1 LHSAEE
7 KIEMKTTALVLTAAL
22 AFSSAAFADEDK
34 AYEVTITN
42 VTAGQTFTPILAAT
56 HTSDI
61 GFFELG
67 QPASA
72 ELTAL
77 AEGGDIGPLGMVL
90 DAAPR
95 LVLDTATNG
104 ALLGPGESVTIEL
117 AGSGRFSHLSFAAML
132 IPTHDTF
139 VALDSMP
146 LPKRS
151 ATVVALAYDAGSET
165 NDELCANIPGPYC
178 GGSPLSPMD
187 DGEGFVHVANGIHGI
202 GDLAPEVFDWRN
214 PVATVHVRRIR

>member
-1 LHSAEE
+1 
-7 KIEMKTTALVLTAAL
+7 MTAAL
-22 AFSSAAFADEDK
+22 AFSSATFADDDK

-42 VTAGQTFTPILAAT
+42 VTAGQTFTPVLAAT
-56 HTSDI
+56 HSSDI

-77 AEGGDIGPLGMVL
+77 AEGGDIGPLGMLL
-90 DAAPR
+90 DAAPWQ
-95 LVLDTATNG
+95 VLDTATNG

-117 AGSGRFSHLSFAAML
+117 MGGSRFNRLSFAAML

-139 VALDSMP
+139 VAVNSMP

-151 ATVVALAYDAGSET
+151 STAVALAYDAGSET

-178 GGSPLSPMD
+178 GGAALSPMD

-202 GDLAPEVFDWRN
+202 GDLSPEVFDWRN

>member
-1 LHSAEE
+1 M
-7 KIEMKTTALVLTAAL
+7 KITALVMTAAL
-22 AFSSAAFADEDK
+22 AFSSVAYADDGK

-42 VTAGQTFTPILAAT
+42 VTAGQTFTPVLAAT
-56 HTSDI
+56 HSSDI

-77 AEGGDIGPLGMVL
+77 AEGGDIGPLGMLL
-90 DAAPR
+90 DSVPW
-95 LVLDTATNG
+95 LVQDTATNG

-117 AGSGRFSHLSFAAML
+117 TGGSRFNRLSFAAML

-146 LPKRS
+146 LPNRS
-151 ATVVALAYDAGSET
+151 ATAHALAYDAGSET
-165 NDELCANIPGPYC
+165 NDELCVNIPGPYC
-178 GGSPLSPMD
+178 GGAPMSPMD

-214 PVATVHVRRIR
+214 PVATVHVRRIK

>member
-1 LHSAEE
+1 
-7 KIEMKTTALVLTAAL
+7 MNTTAVLMTAAL
-22 AFSSAAFADEDK
+22 ALSSTAFADDGK
-34 AYEVTITN
+34 TYEVTITN
-42 VTAGQTFTPILAAT
+42 VTAGQTFTPVLAAT
-56 HTSDI
+56 HRSDI
-61 GFFELG
+61 GFFEVG
-67 QPASA
+67 QPASG

-77 AEGGDIGPLGMVL
+77 AEGGDIEPLGTLL
-90 DAAPR
+90 DSVPW

-117 AGSGRFSHLSFAAML
+117 QGSSRFSRLSFAAML

-146 LPKRS
+146 LPNRA
-151 ATVVALAYDAGSET
+151 ATAVALAYDAGSET

-178 GGSPLSPMD
+178 GGAPMSPMD

-202 GDLAPEVFDWRN
+202 GDLAPEMFDWRN
-214 PVATVHVRRIR
+214 PVATVQVRRIR

>member
-1 LHSAEE
+1 M
-7 KIEMKTTALVLTAAL
+7 KIRALFMSAAL
-22 AFSSAAFADEDK
+22 ACSANAFADEVK
-34 AYEVTITN
+34 TYQVTITN
-42 VTAGQTFTPILAAT
+42 ITAGQTFTPVLAAT
-56 HTSDI
+56 HGADI

-77 AEGGDIGPLGMVL
+77 AEGGDIGPLGELL
-90 DAAPR
+90 DSLPW
-95 LVLDTATNG
+95 LVQDTATNG
-104 ALLGPGESVTIEL
+104 ALLGPGESVMIEVT
-117 AGSGRFSHLSFAAML
+117 GSARFNRLSFAAML

-151 ATVVALAYDAGSET
+151 ATIAVRAYDAGSET
-165 NDELCANIPGPYC
+165 NDESCANIPGPYC
-178 GGSPLSPMD
+178 GGAPLSPMD

-214 PVATVHVRRIR
+214 PVATVTIHRTR